1 MSSSSDAASLPAGR
15 GRRFVIALLILLL
28 ILLPLYLWPLRSGF
42 GALPWAATLT
52 AGPQKDP
59 RDPAALAG
67 IPSEVWEA
75 LLNEVSGTSHG
86 SAGSHEELVSQN
98 LTMIT
103 PEAGNSLGI
112 PEPGSADSLS
122 GLLSADEPPSGLLT
136 SGIGPTEGK
145 SGDPDPSPS
154 STAGSSTVGPFDS
167 WPLAGG
173 QGNAGPWPSGG
184 GGGVGS
190 RSHGLPTALGGLRF
204 GGEAPGLAPPVVLVL
219 SPGDPVAPHP
229 APEPG
234 TVALVGL
241 NLLLLATV
249 AWNHRRYKID
259 VIRRRALRIR

>member
-15 GRRFVIALLILLL
+15 GLRFVIALLILLL
-28 ILLPLYLWPLRSGF
+28 ILLPLYLWPLRSGL
-42 GALPWAATLT
+42 GALPWAAMLT
-52 AGPQKDP
+52 AGSQKDP

-75 LLNEVSGTSHG
+75 LLNEVSGTAHG
-86 SAGSHEELVSQN
+86 SAGSHEGLAPQN

-103 PEAGNSLGI
+103 PETGNSPGI

-122 GLLSADEPPSGLLT
+122 GLLSAAEPPSGLLT
-136 SGIGPTEGK
+136 SGIAPTEAK

-154 STAGSSTVGPFDS
+154 STVGSLTAGPFDS
-167 WPLAGG
+167 WPLAGGG

-190 RSHGLPTALGGLRF
+190 RSHGLPTALGGLPL
-204 GGEAPGLAPPVVLVL
+204 GGDAPGLAPPVVLVL
-219 SPGDPVAPHP
+219 SLGDPVAPHP

-241 NLLLLATV
+241 NLLVLATV
-249 AWNHRRYKID
+249 AWNRRRYKEA
-259 VIRRRALRIR
+259 RARIR

>member
-1 MSSSSDAASLPAGR
+1 M
-15 GRRFVIALLILLL
+15 IALLILLL
-28 ILLPLYLWPLRSGF
+28 ILLPLYLWPLRSGL
-42 GALPWAATLT
+42 GALPWTAMLT

-75 LLNEVSGTSHG
+75 LLNEVSGTAHG
-86 SAGSHEELVSQN
+86 SAGSHEGLAPQN

-103 PEAGNSLGI
+103 PETENSPGI
-112 PEPGSADSLS
+112 PEPGSADSLP
-122 GLLSADEPPSGLLT
+122 GFLSADEPPSGLLT
-136 SGIGPTEGK
+136 SGTGPTEAK

-154 STAGSSTVGPFDS
+154 STAGSLTAGPFDS
-167 WPLAGG
+167 WPLAGGG

-190 RSHGLPTALGGLRF
+190 RSHGLPTALGGLPL
-204 GGEAPGLAPPVVLVL
+204 GGDEAGLAPPVVLVL

-241 NLLLLATV
+241 NLLVLAMV
-249 AWNHRRYKID
+249 AWNRRRYKEA
-259 VIRRRALRIR
+259 RARIR

>member
-1 MSSSSDAASLPAGR
+1 MSSTSDPASLPAGR
-15 GRRFVIALLILLL
+15 GRKFAIALLILLL
-28 ILLPLYLWPLRSGF
+28 ILLPLYLWPLRSGL

-75 LLNEVSGTSHG
+75 LLNEASGTAHG
-86 SAGSHEELVSQN
+86 SAGSHEGLAPQN

-103 PEAGNSLGI
+103 PEAGNIPGI

-122 GLLSADEPPSGLLT
+122 GLLSADEPPSGLLI
-136 SGIGPTEGK
+136 SGIGPIDGE

-154 STAGSSTVGPFDS
+154 STAGSSTAGPFDS
-167 WPLAGG
+167 WPLAGGG

-184 GGGVGS
+184 SGGVGS
-190 RSHGLPTALGGLRF
+190 RNLGLPTALGGLPF
-204 GGEAPGLAPPVVLVL
+204 GGEAPDLASPVVLVL

-241 NLLLLATV
+241 NLVLLATV
-249 AWNHRRYKID
+249 AWNHRRYKEA
-259 VIRRRALRIR
+259 RPRIR